1 MPTPIEAIDSISGS
15 LASVQLQLTE
25 LRGQLSSSA
34 PDPPKPE
41 LIRYVEGYG
50 LLQPGDR
57 QRPLTDA
64 EINHP
69 KVDFVVPRDRWKYLE
84 PTDKSYDFSYLN
96 AQIQR
101 IRKAGKKYV
110 LPVMTGAGCTPDWVG
125 GRRVDGVLIPWSVDL
140 SSRYRSLHAAL
151 SGIYANDPLLG
162 MVWITGPTFSSSQE
176 MHTNGWDRE
185 FENFNNE
192 LMRLSWVDSIDTVA
206 TYYPNVSAV
215 LSISTQKPVLGYL
228 DQVIDYAI
236 KKLGQRA
243 VFQVNSLGKQTDVTA
258 PHIQKLK
265 ELKRKGYRVGAEM
278 VQPGNTAGLSKM
290 PELDF
295 AVLYPGDEKAV

>member
-25 LRGQLSSSA
+25 LRSQLST
-34 PDPPKPE
+34 PTPVPPKPE
-41 LIRYVEGYG
+41 PIRYVEGYG

-69 KVDFVVPRDRWKYLE
+69 KVDFVVPRDRWKYLHAGQGRFT
-84 PTDKSYDFSYLN
+84 PDYFDDQVT
-96 AQIQR
+96 R
-101 IRKAGKKYV
+101 IRKAGKKFV
-110 LPVMTGAGCTPDWVG
+110 IPVMTGAGCTPDWVSG
-125 GRRVDGVLIPWSVDL
+125 VRVDGVLAPWTKTL
-140 SSRYRSLHAAL
+140 AIEYASLQRHLANKYL
-151 SGIYANDPLLG
+151 NDPLLG

-176 MHTNGWDRE
+176 MHTNGWDQE
-185 FENFNNE
+185 FEDFSND
-192 LMRLSWVDSIDTVA
+192 LMQISWKDSIDTVA
-206 TYYPNVSAV
+206 YLYPNVSAV

-228 DQVIDYAI
+228 GQVIDYAI